1 MKYSGKVSLLA
12 KSVLAGLISVSAAPA
27 LANMALEDIERITI
41 NGADDNIVS
50 DVMPTLSSGKIFA
63 GKKTSVANLGDM
75 PNFIEPNL
83 RQMFSTLPGL
93 FVSDQQIP
101 SIYNIN
107 YRGLGNPHESEFVGF
122 FQNNVPLA
130 SDLFGYPTLYYLPPA
145 QRVERVEFVRGGAGL
160 IYGPQ
165 IGPTINFVTKRA
177 EVGSEARF
185 RTDHAV
191 GSNSMYSTY
200 NEFATSSGD
209 FGFLASFD
217 HRKADGPRQNE
228 DFDVTSGHV
237 SVAYEGFDDIR
248 LGFELD
254 VYNSDSGE
262 AGRLSSA
269 EFAQDRNQTLTPFNR
284 IEIDRVI
291 ANFTYEQKLSERET
305 LDANVWYSYQDRF
318 SRRSGQF
325 SMPENE
331 PLTTNIDQQE
341 FNNWGFDARYAN
353 AWGDQNILTVGTTSY
368 WGDSPRTRHVSNDIR
383 SNQQNAEDL
392 LFDQDRKMS
401 YNAIFIENLFR
412 FDKLSFIPTARYER
426 INYDLEELTRN
437 PNLSR
442 DAINLDETENELLFG
457 LGLMYQLSDV
467 SEVYANISESY
478 RPQRFDD
485 LANPNSELAATNG
498 PDVSRAMNYEIGFRS
513 APIQGLTIDISAF
526 RIDFDDKIETIQ
538 VNIADIERVNSGD
551 SRHQGVEFSIDYDLL
566 AGSENSLRIFANGSL
581 LDAEIVSSQNAAL
594 IGNATAFSPEYLLRT
609 GFMYNSERLDVALT
623 ATLVDEQ
630 YWQDSNQSRGTGVDE
645 IDALIPSYEV
655 VDLTAEYRLH
665 PQWALYGGINNLFD
679 ENYYSRVRNDGIE
692 PALERTVFAGVR
704 FQM

>member
-1 MKYSGKVSLLA
+1 MRYKGNVSILA
-12 KSVLAGLISVSAAPA
+12 KAVFTGLLGVCTAPA
-27 LANMALEDIERITI
+27 FANMALEDIERITI
-41 NGADDNIVS
+41 SGTDDNTMS
-50 DVMPTLSSGKIFA
+50 NVMPTLSSGKIFA
-63 GKKTSVANLGDM
+63 GKKTSVADMEEM

-145 QRVERVEFVRGGAGL
+145 QRVERVEFVRGGSGL

-165 IGPTINFVTKRA
+165 IGPTINFVTRRA
-177 EVGSEARF
+177 EVGSETRF
-185 RTDHAV
+185 RTDHAI

-200 NEFATSSGD
+200 NEFAGSSGD
-209 FGFLASFD
+209 FGFLASVD

-228 DFDVTSGHV
+228 DFDVTSGHF
-237 SVAYEGFDDIR
+237 SVAYEGFEDIR

-269 EFAQDRNQTLTPFNR
+269 EFAQDRDQTLTPFNR

-291 ANFTYEQKLSERET
+291 ANFTYEQKLSDSET

-325 SMPENE
+325 SNPENE
-331 PLTTNIDQQE
+331 PATTNIDQQE
-341 FNNWGFDARYAN
+341 FDNWGFDARYARV
-353 AWGDQNILTVGTTSY
+353 WGDQNILTVGTTSY
-368 WGDSPRTRHVSNDIR
+368 WGDSPRTRYVSDDIR

-401 YNAIFIENLFR
+401 YNAVFIENLFK
-412 FDKLSFIPTARYER
+412 FDKLSVIPTLRYER
-426 INYDLEELTRN
+426 INYDLQELTKN
-437 PNLSR
+437 PNLAR
-442 DAINLDETENELLFG
+442 EAIDLDETENELLYG
-457 LGLMYQLSDV
+457 LGLMYQLNDV
-467 SEVYANISESY
+467 SEVYANVSESY

-485 LANPNSELAATNG
+485 LANPNSELAASNG
-498 PDVSRAMNYEIGFRS
+498 PDVSSAMNYEFGFRS
-513 APIQGLTIDISAF
+513 APIKGLTLDISAF

-551 SRHQGVEFSIDYDLL
+551 SRHQGIEFSVDYDLL
-566 AGSENSLRIFANGSL
+566 AGGENSLRIFANGSF
-581 LDAEIVSSQNAAL
+581 LDAEIVSSLNADL
-594 IGNATAFSPEYLLRT
+594 VGNTTAFSPDYLLRT
-609 GFMYNSERLDVALT
+609 GFMYNSDRIDVALT
-623 ATLVDEQ
+623 ATIVDEQ
-630 YWQDSNQSRGTGVDE
+630 YWQDSNQSRGTGADE

-655 VDLTAEYRLH
+655 VDLTAEYRFN
-665 PQWALYGGINNLFD
+665 PQWAVYGGINNLLD
-679 ENYYSRVRNDGIE
+679 ENYYARVRNDGIE
-692 PALERTVFAGVR
+692 PALERTVFAGIR

>member
-1 MKYSGKVSLLA
+1 
-12 KSVLAGLISVSAAPA
+12 
-27 LANMALEDIERITI
+27 
-41 NGADDNIVS
+41 
-50 DVMPTLSSGKIFA
+50 
-63 GKKTSVANLGDM
+63 
-75 PNFIEPNL
+75 
-83 RQMFSTLPGL
+83 
-93 FVSDQQIP
+93 
-101 SIYNIN
+101 
-107 YRGLGNPHESEFVGF
+107 
-122 FQNNVPLA
+122 
-130 SDLFGYPTLYYLPPA
+130 
-145 QRVERVEFVRGGAGL
+145 
-160 IYGPQ
+160 
-165 IGPTINFVTKRA
+165 
-177 EVGSEARF
+177 
-185 RTDHAV
+185 
-191 GSNSMYSTY
+191 
-200 NEFATSSGD
+200 
-209 FGFLASFD
+209 
-217 HRKADGPRQNE
+217 
-228 DFDVTSGHV
+228 
-237 SVAYEGFDDIR
+237 
-248 LGFELD
+248 
-254 VYNSDSGE
+254 
-262 AGRLSSA
+262 
-269 EFAQDRNQTLTPFNR
+269 
-284 IEIDRVI
+284 
-291 ANFTYEQKLSERET
+291 
-305 LDANVWYSYQDRF
+305 
-318 SRRSGQF
+318 
-325 SMPENE
+325 MPENE

-412 FDKLSFIPTARYER
+412 FDKLSVIPTARYER

-665 PQWALYGGINNLFD
+665 PQWALYGGINNVFD